1 MFFHPWEYS
10 KHNMNCT
17 LLLYWQGYL
26 RYLRETHLSTVL
38 FVALSVESRLL
49 RDWMPGW
56 ESLMTC
62 FICLLPSALLSYKVL
77 HTILWWQVLPGF
89 PNHEGLPHCANCHG
103 VQGFGNDRDI
113 AVQWP
118 KGQKGL
124 LVSGTGWRTCGAQV
138 SNPHQFLFRVVF
150 MTITEPLTIL
160 ICDFHPWRFNTGSG
174 TASVISKVLVRPGR
188 WHQLV
193 VVRNRRNAMLS
204 VDNEPSVEGQSPTG
218 TDGLNL
224 DTDLFIGGVL
234 EDMIL
239 E

>member
-1 MFFHPWEYS
+1 
-10 KHNMNCT
+10 
-17 LLLYWQGYL
+17 
-26 RYLRETHLSTVL
+26 
-38 FVALSVESRLL
+38 
-49 RDWMPGW
+49 
-56 ESLMTC
+56 MTC
-62 FICLLPSALLSYKVL
+62 FICLLPSSLLSYKVL

-124 LVSGTGWRTCGAQV
+124 LVSGTAWRTCGAQV
-138 SNPHQFLFRVVF
+138 SNPHLLYTLAVLMQS
-150 MTITEPLTIL
+150 
-160 ICDFHPWRFNTGSG
+160 DFHDYYRSINHFFVCLFFPPWRFNTGSG

-204 VDNEPSVEGQSPTG
+204 VDNEPSVEGQSPPG

-234 EDMIL
+234 EDMIP